1 MSDDLGL
8 FTDDSGEPPRRR
20 GRRQAREERDRFRRR
35 RRRRAVTALAGL
47 FVLVLVGVSVVYGAS
62 QFLQIGR
69 YDDYPGPGAGEAVV
83 EVKAGDTV
91 SNIGSALK
99 QADVVASTKAFV
111 KAAEGN
117 RQINGI
123 QPGFYLMKQ
132 KMSGQGAVAH
142 ILSPEAKTGRVEV
155 RGGQRLEDQLTPDGG
170 HSPGIL
176 TKLADA
182 TCAGAGGST
191 PCTTSE
197 QMHEVAAT
205 ADLAS
210 LGVPEWA
217 IADASK
223 AEPKRR
229 LEGLIMPGIYDIK
242 PGEKPEEVLRQ
253 VLTKSGAML
262 EAAGLPKAAEGTDHS
277 PYQLLVVASLVQS
290 EGIAG
295 DFPKVARVIYNRNTH
310 PVMKLGLDST
320 INYPLDKPVLLT
332 KPEDR
337 QRPGPYNTYQNYGL
351 PPTPISTV
359 SKEAVAAA
367 EKPAEGGW
375 KYFVKCYPDGTSCF
389 ANNQQEHDAYI
400 QEARKRGAF

>member
-8 FTDDSGEPPRRR
+8 FADDSGETTRPR
-20 GRRQAREERDRFRRR
+20 GRRQVREERERFRRR
-35 RRRRAVTALAGL
+35 RRQRSVTALAGL
-47 FVLVLVGVSVVYGAS
+47 FVLLLVGTGVVYGVS
-62 QFLQIGR
+62 QFLQIGT
-69 YDDYPGPGAGEAVV
+69 YDDYQGQGTGDVVV
-83 EVKAGDTV
+83 EVESGDTV
-91 SNIGSALK
+91 SAIGTKLR

-111 KAAEGN
+111 KAAENN

-123 QPGFYLMKQ
+123 QPGFYLMKS
-132 KMSGQGAVAH
+132 KMSGQAAVTH

-176 TKLADA
+176 TKLAEA
-182 TCAGAGGST
+182 TCAGAQGSRPCAT
-191 PCTTSE
+191 PE

-217 IADASK
+217 LEGASK

-242 PGEKPEEVLRQ
+242 PGEAPEEVLRQ
-253 VLTKSGAML
+253 VVTKSAAML
-262 EAAGLPKAAEGTDHS
+262 EAAGMPQAAESTGHS
-277 PYQLLVVASLVQS
+277 PYEVLIIASLVQS
-290 EGIAG
+290 EGIAK
-295 DFPKVARVIYNRNTH
+295 DFPKVSRVVYNRLTH
-310 PVMKLGLDST
+310 PVIRLGLDST
-320 INYPLDKPVLLT
+320 INYPLDKPTLLT

-337 QRPGPYNTYQNYGL
+337 QRPGPYNTYLNYGL

-367 EKPAEGGW
+367 EKPEEGGW

-389 ANNQQEHDAYI
+389 ANNDQEHQAFI
-400 QEARKRGAF
+400 EEARKRGAF